1 MLHLQYNIALELQY
15 PLSEELL
22 IHYNQ
27 ITLFILL
34 ILKCI

>member
-1 MLHLQYNIALELQY
+1 MLHLQQSTALDLQY

-27 ITLFILL
+27 ITLFISVDF
-34 ILKCI
+34 